1 MYVRYVLG
9 GEGKMAESVLLDT
22 GVLIA
27 HLRNLPGVKEF
38 MKRLA
43 SEATLLVSAVTVVEI
58 WQGTKSAEIE
68 KTRLLFEALK
78 VIPLDENLAERAGQ
92 LAGKLRQSG
101 FTIGLADVVI
111 AATAIQAKASII
123 TTNPRHFTPISEL
136 IVRELHEELVPYLF

>member
-1 MYVRYVLG
+1 
-9 GEGKMAESVLLDT
+9 MAESVLLDT

-58 WQGTKSAEIE
+58 WQGAKSAEIE

-92 LAGKLRQSG
+92 LAGRLRQSG
-101 FTIGLADVVI
+101 LTIGLTDAVI

-136 IVRELHEELVPYLF
+136 VVRDLREELVTYLLDPR